1 MVGITDSRV
10 EYSEIFLF
18 QIVPR
23 RVLVIPHEMSVKIPL
38 ERSIIILTVL
48 LDYKIC
54 GGYTYEKD
62 SFIMHAV
69 ALHGGIDR
77 LRTGEGAAC
86 EGRAGHSCF
95 SD

>member
-10 EYSEIFLF
+10 DYSRFFLV

-23 RVLVIPHEMSVKIPL
+23 RVLVIPHEMNVKIPL
-38 ERSIIILTVL
+38 ERSIIILTGS
-48 LDYKIC
+48 LDYKMY
-54 GGYTYEKD
+54 GGYIYEKD

-69 ALHGGIDR
+69 ALYGGLDC
-77 LRTGEGAAC
+77 LRTGEGVAC